1 MLGEKNMLVHFW
13 EASEAEFAAKKLKK
27 KNLTNYQFEINAKL
41 KTEEMK
47 FVNYKADVVDIETLK
62 NKNEESKADEL

>member
-1 MLGEKNMLVHFW
+1 MIHFW

-41 KTEEMK
+41 KTEEMN
-47 FVNYKADVVDIETLK
+47 FLNYKTEIVDLEVIKDKKEEHK
-62 NKNEESKADEL
+62 SNEL